1 MCWFLRLGLRLHQN
15 PVSTSSS
22 RTRAPAEKAL
32 SAPVPAFVTGRQR
45 VLGVSRSDTRSS
57 AAQQRPSSPAARATE
72 QAFVCRI
79 PRSLDDVQFQAVCTR
94 PMGDTRGKRSENKSK
109 TGGWPWKYVFLCKT
123 VYSRKERARYNSLS
137 CHRDQTPFSLC
148 LVRAFT
154 ARHKTFCRKVLPAK
168 MLKCF
173 YFRQKNKAFEGP
185 EKKPLSDQTSQHPL
199 EKGLGSLSPAPIS

>member
-1 MCWFLRLGLRLHQN
+1 MFTPKPGINQQLQDPG
-15 PVSTSSS
+15 SS
-22 RTRAPAEKAL
+22 REGPQCACACICHWA
-32 SAPVPAFVTGRQR
+32 SA
-45 VLGVSRSDTRSS
+45 S
-57 AAQQRPSSPAARATE
+57 AGHQELCSPAACLSPTCSDKKATRRFRSVSARATE

-79 PRSLDDVQFQAVCTR
+79 PRSLDDVQFQAVCTI

-109 TGGWPWKYVFLCKT
+109 TGGWPWKYIFLCKT
-123 VYSRKERARYNSLS
+123 VYSRRERARYNSLS

-148 LVRAFT
+148 LVMAST

-173 YFRQKNKAFEGP
+173 YFRQKNKAFEDP